1 MIDFKRVSVEDKEKY
16 WAYLN
21 DGNERGCEYSFANL
35 YMWGRQR
42 GAIVEN
48 HLVLFSQYDRR
59 SVYPFPVGKGD
70 KKAVLDAIIKDADER
85 GITCRFTG
93 LGETEKEILEKLYP
107 NKFHF
112 QCDRNFF
119 DYVYDIND
127 LADLKG
133 RKFHSKKNHYN
144 RFCETRPNRRIE
156 KINTDNLPRVQMMTE
171 EWYRDKL
178 MDSPNSDFEMEQI
191 AITKAFKHYDELGME
206 GIAIFDGDDVLAMT
220 IGSFTSNDTIDV
232 HFEKAKKG
240 IDGAY
245 AAINCEFARYLR
257 EKYPQL
263 LYLNREDDMGI
274 EGLRKAKESYRP
286 HHMVEKCWARKL
298 EDGYEY

>member
-1 MIDFKRVSVEDKEKY
+1 MIEFKRVSVEDKEKY
-16 WAYLN
+16 MEYLN
-21 DGNERGCEYSFANL
+21 DGKERGCEYTFANL
-35 YMWGRQR
+35 YIWGRQR
-42 GAIVEN
+42 AAIVEN

-59 SVYPFPVGKGD
+59 SVYPLPVGNGD
-70 KKAVLDAIIKDADER
+70 KKAVLDELIADATER

-93 LGETEKEILEKLYP
+93 VTDSEKELLESLYP
-107 NKFHF
+107 DKFHF

-127 LADLKG
+127 LSDLRG

-144 RFCETRPNRRIE
+144 RFCEMYPNSRIE
-156 KINTDNLPRVQMMTE
+156 ELCEANLPKVKEMVE
-171 EWYRDKL
+171 EWYRDKRA
-178 MDSPNSDFEMEQI
+178 DNPASDFEMEEI
-191 AITKAFKHYDELGME
+191 AIAKAFKHYSELGME
-206 GIAIFDGDDVLAMT
+206 GIAIIDGDTVLAMT
-220 IGSFTSNDTIDV
+220 MGSFNSSNTIDV
-232 HFEKAKKG
+232 HFEKAKFG

-257 EKYPQL
+257 DKYPQV
-263 LYLNREDDMGI
+263 LYLNREDDMGL

-286 HHMVEKCWARKL
+286 HHMIEKYWARKL